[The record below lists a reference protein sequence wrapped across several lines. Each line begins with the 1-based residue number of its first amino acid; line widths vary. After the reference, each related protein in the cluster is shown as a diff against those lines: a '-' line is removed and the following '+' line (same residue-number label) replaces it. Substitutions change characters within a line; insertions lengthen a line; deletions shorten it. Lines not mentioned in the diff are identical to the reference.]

1 MATFSREEV
10 IERVNRYLEPHQS
23 AEMTIEIVERFVRAD
38 GGWWYVPVRPTTHS
52 PITYNYF
59 GVLTDIE
66 GELKA
71 KDHLDVL
78 LVPSA

>member
-1 MATFSREEV
+1 MSKQD
-10 IERVNRYLEPHQS
+10 IIQRVNHYLGPHQT
-23 AEMTIEIVERFVRAD
+23 AEMTIEIVEKSVHAD
-38 GGWWYVPVRPTTHS
+38 GEWWYVPVRPTTDK

-66 GELKA
+66 GEIKE
-71 KDHLDVL
+71 KEHLDVL